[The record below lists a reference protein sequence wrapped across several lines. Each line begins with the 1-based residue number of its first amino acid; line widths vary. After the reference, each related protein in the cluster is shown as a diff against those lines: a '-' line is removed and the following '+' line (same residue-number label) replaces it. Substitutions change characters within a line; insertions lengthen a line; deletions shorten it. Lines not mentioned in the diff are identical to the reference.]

1 MNPDQAT
8 FERRELHGHSTL
20 VITGEIDI
28 ANAPTFLDELIATAA
43 EAHSPAVVD
52 MSAVTF
58 LDSSG
63 LNALVNARRRLE
75 DTDVSLVLLNPSP
88 PAGASS
94 KSPESTRS
102 SRSSP
107 ATRATDPDP
116 LVETGRSPGLGGAA
130 RRYPPAGERTRT
142 VGLQCAR

>member
-1 MNPDQAT
+1 MKPDQAS
-8 FERRELHGHSTL
+8 FERHERHGHSTL

-28 ANAPTFLDELIATAA
+28 ANAPTFLDELMAAAA

-88 PAGASS
+88 PCQRVLEITGIDEIFEVVTC
-94 KSPESTRS
+94 SPRN
-102 SRSSP
+102 
-107 ATRATDPDP
+107 
-116 LVETGRSPGLGGAA
+116 
-130 RRYPPAGERTRT
+130 
-142 VGLQCAR
+142 